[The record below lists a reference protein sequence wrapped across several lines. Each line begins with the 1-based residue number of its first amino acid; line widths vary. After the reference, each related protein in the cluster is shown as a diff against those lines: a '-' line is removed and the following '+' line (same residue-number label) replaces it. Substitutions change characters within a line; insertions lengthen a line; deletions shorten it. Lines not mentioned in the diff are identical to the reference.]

1 MKKLIT
7 LLAAGT
13 LIAAASACSKP
24 DTESRAADSARAD
37 AALDSAGKDLKAGLG
52 KIGDAASHTADGIEA
67 SGKELAKQGKAAAA
81 DAASDAS
88 TAASKA
94 SSKLRD

>member
-1 MKKLIT
+1 MKKLFT
-7 LLAAGT
+7 ALAALG
-13 LIAAASACSKP
+13 LVAGVSACSKP
-24 DTESRAADSARAD
+24 DTQSQAADSAQAD
-37 AALDSAGKDLKAGLG
+37 ASLSSAGDDLKAGLG
-52 KIGDAASHTADGIEA
+52 KIGDAASHTADSIEA

-94 SSKLRD
+94 SKKLRD